1 MNAFMKTPCILLCVG
16 FCGGGKTVAITYTI
30 KTLKAFDFVV
40 VLSSTSEFN
49 GDYDFLKDMPGVSSR
64 IYNASNCNDMFAKI
78 MKIQEIAKKKGD
90 MKRVCI
96 VCDDVMGVLSNSKV
110 FAKLASTYRHFNI
123 SIFIT
128 TQFVNNST
136 TYIRELANYVFVFD
150 QRTDQSR
157 KAIHQSYFG
166 DTGTFSQFKELFAG
180 LKPYQFFFIDRPG
193 KKRFKFLVPYEK
205 DEKSVKLP
213 EIGQKQVKNVKNDE
227 IRENTKKS
235 AKFDEK
241 AEFMANFD

>member
-1 MNAFMKTPCILLCVG
+1 MKTPCILLCVG

-40 VLSSTSEFN
+40 VLSSTAEFN
-49 GDYDFLKDMPGVSSR
+49 GDYDFLKQMPGVSSR
-64 IYNASNCNDMFAKI
+64 IYNASNCNDMFKKI
-78 MKIQEIAKKKGD
+78 MSIQEESKKKGD

-166 DTGTFSQFKELFAG
+166 DTGTFGQFKELFAG

-205 DEKSVKLP
+205 TEKEPELP
-213 EIGQKQVKNVKNDE
+213 KIGEKQVKNVKN
-227 IRENTKKS
+227 TKNEKIE
-235 AKFDEK
+235 KYDEK
-241 AEFMANFD
+241 SQFLANFD